1 MLSPTHHAA
10 TVDERGWK
18 GFRNGALLRAADTHF
33 DVIVTADQ
41 SIRFQQ
47 SFTGLQIALVVLPTN
62 RLRKLRNAVPARL
75 QSLNLV
81 RTGRHIVMDLGADSD
96 RWANLQLRSIVT
108 EGDLE
113 RHIFALDTP

>member
-41 SIRFQQ
+41 SMRFQQ

-62 RLRKLRNAVPARL
+62 RLRKLRNAVPALL

-81 RTGRHIVMDLGADSD
+81 RTGRHIDLAPVSWSPSD
-96 RWANLQLRSIVT
+96 LRRRKPRCRNHDRLIPWNTGIS
-108 EGDLE
+108 
-113 RHIFALDTP
+113 